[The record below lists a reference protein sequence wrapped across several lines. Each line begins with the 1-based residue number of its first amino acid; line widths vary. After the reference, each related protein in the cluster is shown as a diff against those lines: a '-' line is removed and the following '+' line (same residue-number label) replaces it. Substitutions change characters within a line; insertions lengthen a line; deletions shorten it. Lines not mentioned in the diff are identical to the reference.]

1 MVNNFVCVF
10 VFEVLFEVV
19 LSENVRAVAV
29 ERAFVSHMLFGMACE
44 LVCYR
49 MGFCTLVVVG
59 RGPGVFLM

>member
-44 LVCYR
+44 L
-49 MGFCTLVVVG
+49 CTLKNGFYTLV
-59 RGPGVFLM
+59 RL